1 MVMQISLHQIKPVFL
16 EPEKIERSQVWNKDL
31 SWKKGT
37 HLHIVAPSG
46 SGKTSLIHFLY
57 QIRQDYSGTLSFD
70 DRDVKSLDANEMAGY
85 RASKISI
92 VFQDLR
98 LFPDHTVWQNIEVK
112 RLLKPYHQENAIME
126 MADKLGISNKL
137 DRLARECSYGEQQ
150 RIAIIRA
157 LQQPFDFILLDEP
170 FSHLDTANSK
180 KALELITTE
189 AQKREASIILA
200 DLEKVDGFETNQL
213 YHL

>member
-1 MVMQISLHQIKPVFL
+1 MQISLQQIKPVFL
-16 EPEKIERSQVWNKDL
+16 EAEKIERSEIWNKNL
-31 SWKKGT
+31 LWKKAA

-57 QIRQDYSGTLSFD
+57 QIRQGYSGTLSFD
-70 DRDVKSLDANEMAGY
+70 NRDVKSLDANEMAGY

-170 FSHLDTANSK
+170 FSHLDTANRN

>member
-1 MVMQISLHQIKPVFL
+1 MQISLQQIKPVFL
-16 EPEKIERSQVWNKDL
+16 EAEKIERSEIWNKNL
-31 SWKKGT
+31 LWKKAA

-57 QIRQDYSGTLSFD
+57 QIRQGYSGTLSFD
-70 DRDVKSLDANEMAGY
+70 NRDVKSLDANEMAAY
-85 RASKISI
+85 RAAKISI

-98 LFPDHTVWQNIEVK
+98 LFPDHTVWQNITIK
-112 RLLKPYHQENAIME
+112 RQLNPYQEKDTIAE

-170 FSHLDTANSK
+170 FSHLDTANRN

>member
-1 MVMQISLHQIKPVFL
+1 
-16 EPEKIERSQVWNKDL
+16 
-31 SWKKGT
+31 
-37 HLHIVAPSG
+37 
-46 SGKTSLIHFLY
+46 
-57 QIRQDYSGTLSFD
+57 
-70 DRDVKSLDANEMAGY
+70 
-85 RASKISI
+85 
-92 VFQDLR
+92 
-98 LFPDHTVWQNIEVK
+98 
-112 RLLKPYHQENAIME
+112 

-170 FSHLDTANSK
+170 FSHLDTANRN